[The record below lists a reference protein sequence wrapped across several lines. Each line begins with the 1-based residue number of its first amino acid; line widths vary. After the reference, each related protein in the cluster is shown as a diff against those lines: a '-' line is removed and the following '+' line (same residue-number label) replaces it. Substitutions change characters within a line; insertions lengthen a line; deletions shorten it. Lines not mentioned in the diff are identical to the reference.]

1 MMEAGEQLFLE
12 ALEHAKIAGRCRA
25 YAIEHTRAAPG
36 LTKAADGH
44 SSKSEDK
51 LTQWVMGVEKPFPEF
66 FDARTH
72 G

>member
-1 MMEAGEQLFLE
+1 MELDGNLILE
-12 ALEHAKIAGRCRA
+12 AIVHSVIAGRCRA

-51 LTQWVMGVEKPFPEF
+51 LTQWVMGVETPFPECF
-66 FDARTH
+66 EARTH